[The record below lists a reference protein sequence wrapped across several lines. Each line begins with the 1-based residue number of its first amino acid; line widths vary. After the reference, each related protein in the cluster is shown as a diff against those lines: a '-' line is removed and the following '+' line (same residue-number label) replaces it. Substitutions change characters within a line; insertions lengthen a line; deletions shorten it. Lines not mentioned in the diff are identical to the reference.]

1 MPIFD
6 NLKKKKKEK
15 LKTLLMCENCN
26 IITSG
31 NNIW

>member
-6 NLKKKKKEK
+6 NLKKKKGKIE
-15 LKTLLMCENCN
+15 TLLMCENCN